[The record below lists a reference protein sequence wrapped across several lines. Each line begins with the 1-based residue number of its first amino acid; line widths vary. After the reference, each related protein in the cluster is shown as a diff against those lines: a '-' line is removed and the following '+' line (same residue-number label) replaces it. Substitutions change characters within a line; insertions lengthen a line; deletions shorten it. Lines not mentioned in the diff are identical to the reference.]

1 MAMNFSPLGS
11 SRNPERPPKP
21 LNFEVRTTPLRYCS
35 DPNLRCERS
44 RRSKEGIG
52 RASISI
58 ETGAFAGGGSATA
71 GSATVKSVAA
81 VATWKK
87 RQRDCAKI
95 PFRSIIAFGKP
106 VSTFRIMLL
115 SGVQSAPRCRCRRRA
130 MGLAEQLGELF
141 GDGTTEFL
149 GIHDGHRAAIVAR
162 DIVTDADREQLD
174 RRAGLDFLDDV
185 AQMPFEVIA
194 RIDRQRGI

>member
-1 MAMNFSPLGS
+1 MES
-11 SRNPERPPKP
+11 
-21 LNFEVRTTPLRYCS
+21 
-35 DPNLRCERS
+35 
-44 RRSKEGIG
+44 
-52 RASISI
+52 
-58 ETGAFAGGGSATA
+58 GACAGGGSETA

-95 PFRSIIAFGKP
+95 PFRSMIAFGKP

-141 GDGTTEFL
+141 GDGTTQFL
-149 GIHDGHRAAIVAR
+149 VIHVCHRPPLLAPAI
-162 DIVTDADREQLD
+162 
-174 RRAGLDFLDDV
+174 GS
-185 AQMPFEVIA
+185 
-194 RIDRQRGI
+194 